1 MAEDE
6 ATLPEDENEATEQ
19 EVDSSALE
27 AAVDQAVEADGGGVG
42 SSEGGVGE
50 SCPECKKGSPPWM
63 ATFADMATLLMAFFV
78 LILSFS
84 DTEVPRFE
92 YINGS
97 IQFAFG
103 VKKLVPK
110 IEIPKARSVIVE
122 TFTPNEAAPTVIDD
136 PRQRELDR
144 DAENLV
150 RRTKTEPE
158 RFIEDLEK
166 TKIALSDQ
174 ISSGLVTVSTDGSQ
188 IVVKVNNADAAG
200 ADFGSGES
208 SEGTASQVLVE
219 TAAIVAEVQ
228 STTTREIGIYL
239 SDVEGPEEVES
250 SEELIFASQFNEER
264 LNNRF
269 ENIKADLNSEINNG
283 LLEVEREGD
292 EVVIRIASQGSFNSG
307 SAVVAQS
314 FTTTLDRVGETISQ
328 ESGDVRI
335 EGHTDNIP
343 VAFSDTF
350 NSNWDLS
357 AARAASVA
365 AYLTSASEVQEE
377 RIEVLG
383 FADTLPL
390 ESNESA
396 DGRSRNRRIEIRIA
410 N

>member
-42 SSEGGVGE
+42 SSEGGGE

-200 ADFGSGES
+200 AEFGSGES

-228 STTTREIGIYL
+228 ATTTREIGIYL
-239 SDVEGPEEVES
+239 SDVDGPEEVES

-314 FTTTLDRVGETISQ
+314 FTTTLDRVGETINQ

-365 AYLTSASEVQEE
+365 AYLTSSSEVLEE

-390 ESNESA
+390 ASNDSA

>member
-42 SSEGGVGE
+42 SSEGGGE

-228 STTTREIGIYL
+228 ATTTREIGIYL
-239 SDVEGPEEVES
+239 SDVDGPEEVES

-314 FTTTLDRVGETISQ
+314 FTTTLDRVGETINQ

-365 AYLTSASEVQEE
+365 AYLTSSSEVLEE

-390 ESNESA
+390 ASNDSA

>member
-1 MAEDE
+1 MAENEVTTPESESE
-6 ATLPEDENEATEQ
+6 AADQ

-27 AAVDQAVEADGGGVG
+27 AAVDQAVEADQGGVG
-42 SSEGGVGE
+42 GSKEGGDD
-50 SCPECKKGSPPWM
+50 CPECKTGSPPWM

-150 RRTKTEPE
+150 RRTKSEPE
-158 RFIEDLEK
+158 RFVEELEK

-188 IVVKVNNADAAG
+188 IVVKVNNTEAAG
-200 ADFGSGES
+200 AEFGSGES
-208 SEGTASQVLVE
+208 SEGTASQILVE

-228 STTTREIGIYL
+228 ATTTREIGIYL
-239 SDVEGPEEVES
+239 SDVDGPEEVEN
-250 SEELIFASQFNEER
+250 SEELIFASQVNEER
-264 LNNRF
+264 LKNRF

-314 FTTTLDRVGETISQ
+314 FMSTLDRVGETIGQ
-328 ESGDVRI
+328 EAGDVRI

-357 AARAASVA
+357 AAAALIAIV
-365 AYLTSASEVQEE
+365 
-377 RIEVLG
+377 I
-383 FADTLPL
+383 
-390 ESNESA
+390 
-396 DGRSRNRRIEIRIA
+396 RSRNNHPRSSLIIVLGRPNGR
-410 N
+410 

>member
-42 SSEGGVGE
+42 SSEGGGE

-103 VKKLVPK
+103 VKKLIPK

-122 TFTPNEAAPTVIDD
+122 TFTPNEAAPTVLDD

-228 STTTREIGIYL
+228 STATREIGIYL
-239 SDVEGPEEVES
+239 SDVDGPEEVES

-365 AYLTSASEVQEE
+365 AYLTSSSELLEE

-390 ESNESA
+390 ASNDSA